1 MLTQPELL
9 SKQERRYFKS
19 KRIEKR
25 STDEE
30 CSKVRLCDNSE
41 LENSGSNPIDIL
53 GWALTFNLV
62 TSTMFTFGLNQIYA
76 VLKIR

>member
-9 SKQERRYFKS
+9 IKQERRYFKS

-30 CSKVRLCDNSE
+30 CSKVRLCDSSE
-41 LENSGSNPIDIL
+41 FPVSGLNPIDIL
-53 GWALTFNLV
+53 G
-62 TSTMFTFGLNQIYA
+62 
-76 VLKIR
+76 